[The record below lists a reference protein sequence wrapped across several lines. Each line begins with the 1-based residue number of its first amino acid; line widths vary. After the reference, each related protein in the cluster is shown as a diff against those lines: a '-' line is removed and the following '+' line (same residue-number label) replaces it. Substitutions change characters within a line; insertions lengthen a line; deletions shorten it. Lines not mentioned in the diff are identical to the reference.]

1 MTLIDSCTIYLT
13 LLFILKTK
21 FDEMRIQKWYQ
32 AFNKECP
39 EGKLTREHLIKLF
52 KKVFPQG
59 DGEVF
64 CDHIFRVFDDDSN
77 NTLEFRV
84 RYGFCLLLEKV
95 FKTFIGYIFIRI

>member
-1 MTLIDSCTIYLT
+1 MSILHENHYRPSLISVRYTSYF
-13 LLFILKTK
+13 FILKTK
-21 FDEMRIQKWYQ
+21 FDEIRIQKWYQ

-84 RYGFCLLLEKV
+84 RYGLCLLAS
-95 FKTFIGYIFIRI
+95 I